1 MALAFLSVAI
11 FTAGWATGR
20 WDFSAENQRPSW
32 LRGLR
37 LLAVCVCLVFA
48 GAVYLEMT
56 PAASRLL
63 GPVLLEERY

>member
-1 MALAFLSVAI
+1 MELALLSVAT

-20 WDFSAENQRPSW
+20 WDFSTENQRPSW

-48 GAVYLEMT
+48 GAVYLELT
-56 PAASRLL
+56 PATSRLL